1 MGTVGAYIIVIKPF
15 NIMKSLFN
23 HRVVSLTS
31 RYLPVMACVIALLG
45 VSGNIITASGQVGG
59 AAVVFL
65 KIEPDSRA
73 AGMGNAGVALA
84 DNASATFWNPAGLA
98 FQEGT
103 ELGLTH
109 SNWLPEFNAGLFYE
123 YFMAKKILRWMG
135 YVRCE
140 HHVSFPW

>member
-1 MGTVGAYIIVIKPF
+1 MNFYRLSPFSSFRFFSIAIALVLGLGTVAPLY
-15 NIMKSLFN
+15 
-23 HRVVSLTS
+23 
-31 RYLPVMACVIALLG
+31 A
-45 VSGNIITASGQVGG
+45 QVGG

-65 KIEPDSRA
+65 KIEPDSRS

-84 DNASATFWNPAGLA
+84 DNASANFWNPAGLA

-123 YFMAKKILRWMG
+123 ELNGQKEYTWLGYFWRSCHLP
-135 YVRCE
+135 
-140 HHVSFPW
+140 VSW